1 MKHILFFVLTLSLAT
16 LACSPAK
23 KAASSQITQG
33 ITGRITEAIGNQM
46 PMKDA
51 PPRQPQGILTDVL
64 IYEPTNLRQVSRL
77 GSSSIYTAIRTK
89 LVASVT
95 TDSSGHYTVAL
106 PVGSYS
112 IFLKHGSQYYANL
125 FDTNNNIAV
134 FTVDSNKLTKADLS
148 ISLKAS
154 F

>member
-1 MKHILFFVLTLSLAT
+1 
-16 LACSPAK
+16 
-23 KAASSQITQG
+23 
-33 ITGRITEAIGNQM
+33 
-46 PMKDA
+46 MKDA